1 MRKGFSFLIILPIIL
16 LFFIFPFKL
25 KADVSVPNFPEVCD
39 SLEQVEK
46 ICSSMSKSD
55 CQSFLEKCEDYFNR
69 KAEKIERDLSKT
81 KSQRISLQNKV
92 FSLKK
97 QVEQLNLQIQQGN
110 LVVQD
115 LSLQI
120 NDTKNS
126 INNTTEKI
134 NKAKEQIAQILRYIY
149 EKDQRTNLEILLSE
163 NKISDF
169 FNDVLE
175 LEMVSEKNREL
186 LSNLE
191 KLKASLSRQ
200 KESLDAEK
208 EKLERQLL
216 VQQLQKQESEE
227 VRKEKE
233 YLLRKTEGSE
243 AKYEAYLKETKEKA
257 AKIRARIFELIGI
270 EKAPTFGEA
279 VEMAKYVQKITGIR
293 PAFLLAIL
301 TQESNIG
308 RNVGQCYV
316 TDFTTGDGKRSSSG
330 STLSRVM
337 NPKRDIPY
345 FLKITKSL
353 GRDPSS
359 TLVSCPLKYGW
370 GGAMGPAQF
379 IPSTWVYLE
388 PELRSTLGR
397 EPDPWSIKDSFLAAG
412 LYLKKLGGAENE
424 WRAAMRYFSGSS
436 WSKYEEFYGN
446 SVLRLASK
454 YQKDI
459 DAIER

>member
-1 MRKGFSFLIILPIIL
+1 MRKYIFLFGVVIFSLII
-16 LFFIFPFKL
+16 FFPFKL
-25 KADVSVPNFPEVCD
+25 KADISIPNFPEICE

-46 ICSSMSKSD
+46 VCSSMSKSD
-55 CQSFLEKCEDYFNR
+55 CRSLLEECESYFNQ
-69 KAEKIERDLSKT
+69 KADEIERDLSKT

-92 FSLKK
+92 FNLKK
-97 QVEQLNLQIQQGN
+97 KIEQLDLQIQQGN
-110 LVVQD
+110 LVIQD

-120 NDTKNS
+120 EDTKNS
-126 INNTTEKI
+126 IDNTTSKI
-134 NKAKEQIAQILRYIY
+134 NEIKGQIAQILRDIY

-175 LEMVSEKNREL
+175 LEMLNEKNREL
-186 LSNLE
+186 LRNLE
-191 KLKASLSRQ
+191 DLKESLSKQ
-200 KESLDAEK
+200 KESLDSEK
-208 EKLERQLL
+208 ERLERQLL
-216 VQQLQKQESEE
+216 VQQLQKKESED
-227 VRKEKE
+227 VKREKE
-233 YLLRKTEGSE
+233 ELLRKTKGSE
-243 AKYEAYLKETKEKA
+243 EKYEAYLRETKEKA
-257 AKIRARIFELIGI
+257 AKIRERIFELIGV

-279 VEMAKYVQKITGIR
+279 VEIAKYVQKMTGIR
-293 PAFLLAIL
+293 SAFLLAIL

-316 TDFTTGDGKRSSSG
+316 TNFSTGEGERASSG
-330 STLSRVM
+330 AKVKRVM

-345 FLKITKSL
+345 FLRITKSL
-353 GRDPSS
+353 GRDPSH

-388 PELRSTLGR
+388 PELKSILGR

-412 LYLKKLGGAENE
+412 LYLKKLGGTKNE

-459 DAIER
+459 ETIER